1 MTVRILVADDSRAS
15 QPSIITQLPRSL
27 HFDVTE
33 AFSSQEIITL
43 LNTAEFELLLLNL
56 SRSPADN
63 FRVVEAMTHALCKPP
78 DCYVLYR
85 RLSLT
90 ASPFEYRNNHL
101 YPYPARQA
109 QHCSNIVRAG
119 VFVSATFDAA
129 SVTCI
134 V

>member
-33 AFSSQEIITL
+33 AFSSQETITL

-63 FRVVEAMTHALCKPP
+63 FRVVEAIHMRYASPGLLCAIPALIPN
-78 DCYVLYR
+78 
-85 RLSLT
+85 SLT
-90 ASPFEYRNNHL
+90 
-101 YPYPARQA
+101 
-109 QHCSNIVRAG
+109 I
-119 VFVSATFDAA
+119 
-129 SVTCI
+129 
-134 V
+134 

>member
-33 AFSSQEIITL
+33 AVSGQETVTL

-63 FRVVEAMTHALCKPP
+63 FRVVEATTHALCQPRIVM
-78 DCYVLYR
+78 CYTGAYPEQPHHLSVETITFIHTPLDR
-85 RLSLT
+85 RKIAAMLSELG
-90 ASPFEYRNNHL
+90 FL
-101 YPYPARQA
+101 
-109 QHCSNIVRAG
+109 
-119 VFVSATFDAA
+119 
-129 SVTCI
+129 
-134 V
+134 